1 MTHPTDLQ
9 PRRRALGLPVL
20 GLIGL
25 AALGVPRVILHDLGL
40 IEENGLVTWLLALLP
55 IAAWIVVAVAA
66 KVPNPFLTV
75 LVIGTI
81 FGVMLVVTHQLL
93 WVPAFDGNPP
103 ALGDGPLASL
113 IPRVAAMTSGL
124 FTGAIMGAIAGL
136 VAWGIRALVN
146 RSASPSGDG
155 AAT

>member
-1 MTHPTDLQ
+1 MTQQTEPT
-9 PRRRALGLPVL
+9 PANRIFGLPVL

-25 AALGVPRVILHDLGL
+25 AALGVPRVVLHDLGL
-40 IEENGLVTWLLALLP
+40 IDESGPVTWLLALLP

-75 LVIGTI
+75 LLIGTI

-93 WVPAFDGNPP
+93 WVPAFDGAPP
-103 ALGDGPLASL
+103 TVGDGPFGALV
-113 IPRVAAMTSGL
+113 PRVAAMVSGL

-136 VAWGIRALVN
+136 VAWSVRALVT
-146 RSASPSGDG
+146 RGVR
-155 AAT
+155 